1 MENILETAFVAP
13 KGSPVGV
20 SISGEQLLKTI
31 SDPSMIPRLN
41 AVFGEP
47 TSQALLRFAQKAE
60 FLTTKSG
67 TMAGAFAANSIAL
80 APLDNVGKMVKL
92 KILGGVL
99 ANPTTL
105 KYLTTIVESPVKRD
119 VGFAVTNL
127 GTDIIAQIQAND
139 PTVSPDQMKIMRL
152 ELQNGVAGLLD
163 EDYDNYEDEES
174 E

>member
-1 MENILETAFVAP
+1 
-13 KGSPVGV
+13 
-20 SISGEQLLKTI
+20 
-31 SDPSMIPRLN
+31 
-41 AVFGEP
+41 
-47 TSQALLRFAQKAE
+47 
-60 FLTTKSG
+60 
-67 TMAGAFAANSIAL
+67 
-80 APLDNVGKMVKL
+80 MVKL

-105 KYLTTIVESPVKRD
+105 KYLTTIVESPVKRN

-139 PTVSPDQMKIMRL
+139 PTVSPDQIEIMRL

-163 EDYDNYEDEES
+163 EDYNNYEDEES